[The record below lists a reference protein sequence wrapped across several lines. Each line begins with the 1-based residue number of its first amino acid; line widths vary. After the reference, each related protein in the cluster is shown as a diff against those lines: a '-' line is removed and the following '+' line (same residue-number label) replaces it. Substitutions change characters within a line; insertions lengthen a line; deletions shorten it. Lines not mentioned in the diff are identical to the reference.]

1 MPGDSETAK
10 PEKRD
15 REEAQPVPAA
25 VVAGTADVPAPAA
38 KKLKPDDAA
47 VTETPAVAAADT
59 GAPAVADAADAD
71 AAAPAEPAKAA
82 AVAASPSPM
91 EEEEGEEKKEEGKK
105 EEGKKEEKKEEEKK
119 EEEEKG
125 EEVKGVE
132 VKVEVKLKAEEKGE
146 EVKVEVKVSEQRS
159 EDKVKEAETAALK
172 MLEFYFGDSNF
183 GWDRFMQNKAGKMGE
198 NLMDI
203 SVLMTFNKLK
213 NIVKKADLSP
223 EEGLA
228 LIARMGEASP
238 SLRVSEDK
246 KQIGRAAAM
255 TEEAGEER
263 IARTVQTK
271 GYPKESS
278 IKIED
283 VEKLF
288 SDAGKANYV
297 KICKAGGN
305 KLTSIFVEFDK
316 KEAADKAV
324 ARSEDY
330 FYEGEPIAVRPAKS
344 DEERAAAHAAP
355 APEPIVFEAGKIIHI
370 AGIPESGVSRESLKN
385 AVESF
390 GTALYVDF
398 SFGGREA
405 WIRRNPAE
413 AAATVASAKETDGL
427 TLAAEV
433 EEKGTVSLLEGADE
447 KDYYDRMEKMRA
459 ERLNRGRGRGRGRG
473 KGRGRGGRGGGG
485 RGRGR
490 GRGGGGGDGG
500 GD

>member
-1 MPGDSETAK
+1 M
-10 PEKRD
+10 
-15 REEAQPVPAA
+15 Q
-25 VVAGTADVPAPAA
+25 
-38 KKLKPDDAA
+38 
-47 VTETPAVAAADT
+47 
-59 GAPAVADAADAD
+59 
-71 AAAPAEPAKAA
+71 AA

-91 EEEEGEEKKEEGKK
+91 EEE
-105 EEGKKEEKKEEEKK
+105 KK

-125 EEVKGVE
+125 EEKGEMKVLE
-132 VKVEVKLKAEEKGE
+132 VKVEQG
-146 EVKVEVKVSEQRS
+146 S
-159 EDKVKEAETAALK
+159 EDKGKEAETAAETAALK

-223 EEGLA
+223 EEGQA

-255 TEEAGEER
+255 TEEAGKER

-305 KLTSIFVEFDK
+305 KLRTSTN
-316 KEAADKAV
+316 
-324 ARSEDY
+324 
-330 FYEGEPIAVRPAKS
+330 
-344 DEERAAAHAAP
+344 H
-355 APEPIVFEAGKIIHI
+355 
-370 AGIPESGVSRESLKN
+370 LCC
-385 AVESF
+385 
-390 GTALYVDF
+390 T
-398 SFGGREA
+398 
-405 WIRRNPAE
+405 WIRGQR
-413 AAATVASAKETDGL
+413 
-427 TLAAEV
+427 
-433 EEKGTVSLLEGADE
+433 
-447 KDYYDRMEKMRA
+447 
-459 ERLNRGRGRGRGRG
+459 ERCGGNERGRT
-473 KGRGRGGRGGGG
+473 
-485 RGRGR
+485 
-490 GRGGGGGDGG
+490 
-500 GD
+500 